1 MRCLASPTDLL
12 RRLALP
18 ALLLLAAL
26 RPADGAEDI
35 VKGSEIVAGS
45 WDGGAFVDETGAFLS
60 CLVVAR
66 YGASTLGI
74 ALYKNA
80 AIALFLDNDGWSV
93 TKGSRNPVTLAIDG
107 ASRRAVT
114 AEGLGSNGYIL
125 ELGVDRAFLEAL
137 GRGRTL
143 DVVAGGGTI
152 PFALTNGGATA
163 ARALEPC
170 LQRYAGLDA
179 TGNPGGGGTS
189 TNPIESGQG
198 PEGSGAPAA
207 GTAEQNPFAPATA
220 GGAPLPSAAATAA
233 DPMQAVIEVL
243 RDILVASGYRG
254 PVFTVLGE
262 SSLSW
267 SSPYSGIVGLYNSMG
282 PVPDGTVKGL
292 QRALTGLQ
300 SDRCA
305 APRQVTW
312 DPISTVEG
320 TTIYGGRMS
329 CGGGRNYVF
338 FLAFEFPD
346 GVGLMLHD
354 VPGSELTFGQRL
366 NANLRSSF

>member
-1 MRCLASPTDLL
+1 MASPTDLL

-26 RPADGAEDI
+26 RPVAGAEDL
-35 VKGSEIVAGS
+35 VKGSDIVAGN
-45 WDGGAFVDETGAFLS
+45 WNGGAFVDETGAFLS

-66 YGASTLGI
+66 YGAYTLGI
-74 ALYKNA
+74 ALYRNA

-93 TKGSRNPVTLAIDG
+93 TKGSRNPVTVTIDG
-107 ASRRAVT
+107 TSRRAVT

-125 ELGVDRAFLEAL
+125 EFGVDRPFLEAL
-137 GRGRTL
+137 GRGRAL

-170 LQRYAGLDA
+170 LQRYAGRDA

-189 TNPIESGQG
+189 TNPIEPGKG
-198 PEGSGAPAA
+198 PESRGAPAA
-207 GTAEQNPFAPATA
+207 GTAEQNPFAPPAA
-220 GGAPLPSAAATAA
+220 GGAPQPSAAATTSSG
-233 DPMQAVIEVL
+233 MQAVIEVL
-243 RDILVASGYRG
+243 RSALVASGYRS
-254 PVFTVLGE
+254 PAFTVLGE
-262 SSLSW
+262 GSVSW
-267 SSPYSGIVGLYNSMG
+267 TSPYSGIVGLYNSMG
-282 PVPDGTVKGL
+282 PVPDGTVNGP

-305 APRQVTW
+305 APRQLTW
-312 DPISTVEG
+312 DQVSKVEG
-320 TTIYGGRMS
+320 TTIYGGRLS
-329 CGGGRNYVF
+329 CGGGHNYVF
-338 FLAFEFPD
+338 FLAFEFPE

-354 VPGSELTFGQRL
+354 VPGAELTFGQQL